1 MIRKRGLEASLQDY
15 NDSTSRNRCNLSFIN
30 RSALL
35 NALRSACNLFK
46 VSRSTRLKGHM
57 ENNGD
62 GDAGFKCLPLFI
74 SVNPAAEVFC
84 LSPAPFRPYPLI
96 FSPPFAFTILR
107 ATDQSDPN
115 ER

>member
-1 MIRKRGLEASLQDY
+1 
-15 NDSTSRNRCNLSFIN
+15 
-30 RSALL
+30 
-35 NALRSACNLFK
+35 
-46 VSRSTRLKGHM
+46 M

-62 GDAGFKCLPLFI
+62 GDAGFKCLSLFI

-84 LSPAPFRPYPLI
+84 LSPPPFRPLI

-107 ATDQSDPN
+107 ATDQSVPN